1 MKKYLAVFLATLLN
15 ISTITSFASE
25 YDTDKKSEQLEQKSY
40 SGDFEQ
46 IEKKLKMYKIIMD
59 RSYYDNKESINFYST
74 KKGYI

>member
-40 SGDFEQ
+40 SEDFEQ
-46 IEKKLKMYKIIMD
+46 IEK
-59 RSYYDNKESINFYST
+59 N
-74 KKGYI
+74 